1 MSLKM
6 KIIFIIFGV
15 VLLLFIIQSLIA
27 YVGSEKKRENFEN
40 KEDADETERG
50 SSEQER
56 KEPKETTEKKTSSD
70 DAKKLRL
77 SILESIEDV
86 FSSKYPGSNQK
97 SVMFDELLKMENFEN
112 IKRKEQKGQSVLDI
126 VSGYVEEHMT
136 DIKATEKKE
145 GINIKDFYEEPPKSV
160 KLSELYTAKEDIK
173 SEEKE
178 ESGRSTSSK
187 SEPVPETTPQVS
199 RSKVTER
206 FSNDMSSIQTQME
219 EILQKVNKL
228 QSDITTLKSTPTS
241 GPAPQPAPTSSSS
254 SESQPSQSSQPAST
268 SGTIIE
274 GFEQRY
280 MYAPF

>member
-1 MSLKM
+1 
-6 KIIFIIFGV
+6 V